1 MDDEYS
7 PLLTVGKM
15 EQLVYLFSTVDVMF
29 CSRFGWQVT
38 AKFGKSESFT
48 DCEISRGFPRR

>member
-15 EQLVYLFSTVDVMF
+15 EPVIN
-29 CSRFGWQVT
+29 VT
-38 AKFGKSESFT
+38 LAMPENVHEPAQPS
-48 DCEISRGFPRR
+48 